1 MWAKDYVTTESGK
14 EYLGKIIS
22 LDKQAQESFDKKDTL
37 GLKMVYGKLKDLE
50 KYLCFSYSLEAV
62 TDEDFN
68 YLKYAKQRL
77 AYKIEDLMEILN

>member
-37 GLKMVYGKLKDLE
+37 GLKMAYGKLKDWE

-77 AYKIEDLMEILN
+77 VYKIEDLMEILN

>member
-1 MWAKDYVTTESGK
+1 MWAKDYVTTDSGK
-14 EYLGKIIS
+14 EYLGEIIS
-22 LDKQAQESFDKKDTL
+22 LDKQAQESFDKKDAL
-37 GLKMVYGKLKDLE
+37 GLKMTHGKLKDWE

>member
-1 MWAKDYVTTESGK
+1 MTH
-14 EYLGKIIS
+14 
-22 LDKQAQESFDKKDTL
+22 
-37 GLKMVYGKLKDLE
+37 GKLKDWE